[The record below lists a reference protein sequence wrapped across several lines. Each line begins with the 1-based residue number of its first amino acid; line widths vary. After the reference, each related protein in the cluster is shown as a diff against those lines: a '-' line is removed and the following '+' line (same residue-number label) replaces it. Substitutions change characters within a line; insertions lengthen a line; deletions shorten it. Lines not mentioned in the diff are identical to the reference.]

1 MANKQAFQ
9 ATDWREG
16 RRLRAWELEQKGWQQ
31 KDIAEALGVTPG
43 AVSQWLKRAREKGV
57 EDLKRKTGAGAPRRL
72 SEAQLAKLPDLLR
85 QGAEHFGFRGDVWT
99 RRRVATV
106 IRQTFKV
113 SYSERHVGRILKSI
127 GWTRQKPIH
136 RASER
141 DEAALQ
147 TWGESTWPEL
157 EKKPSG
163 RGER

>member
-1 MANKQAFQ
+1 M
-9 ATDWREG
+9 
-16 RRLRAWELEQKGWQQ
+16 
-31 KDIAEALGVTPG
+31 TPG
-43 AVSQWLKRAREKGV
+43 SVSQWLKRAREKGV
-57 EDLKRKTGAGAPRRL
+57 EDLKRKTGAGAPRHL
-72 SEAQLAKLPDLLR
+72 SEEQLAKLPDLLR

-127 GWTRQKPIH
+127 GWTRQKPVH

-141 DEAALQ
+141 DEAAIQ

>member
-1 MANKQAFQ
+1 MAEKQTFQ
-9 ATDWREG
+9 PTDWREG
-16 RRLRAWELEQKGWQQ
+16 RRLRAWELEQAGWRQ

-72 SEAQLAKLPDLLR
+72 SDEQLAQLPDLLH

-99 RRRVATV
+99 RKRVATV
-106 IRQTFKV
+106 IRQVFKV
-113 SYSERHVGRILKSI
+113 SYSERHVGRLLKSI

-141 DEAALQ
+141 DETAIQA
-147 TWGESTWPEL
+147 WSESTWPEH

-163 RGER
+163 RGEP